1 MTPIPEQTPVGRP
14 DDSSRVNL
22 RQSRGTWLLGGALV
36 LVAAGLA
43 VYLLRDAG
51 DATAPGAVSA
61 IGAADIAAAEFVGSE
76 RCADCHA
83 EEFAAWRSSQH
94 RAAMQPVSE
103 QTVLGDFDGTRFD
116 YNGVTTRFERRD
128 GSYFIST
135 DGPDGR
141 QADYPVKYA
150 FGVFPLQQYLL
161 ELPRGYLQAFSVAWD
176 SHDRQNGGQRWFH
189 LYPDERVDHRDELH
203 WTRRS
208 QNWNYMCAD
217 CHSTN
222 VAKGYDAASDTYR
235 TTYSEVSVGC
245 EACHGPGSA
254 HLRWAA
260 RPDASAAK
268 GLAVSLD
275 ERRGVSWSRDPATGQ
290 PRRSAPRSSEREIDV
305 CAQCHARRTQI
316 ADGYRA
322 GKPFLDHYLPA
333 LPTPPLYHLD
343 GQQRDEVFIWGSW
356 LQSRM
361 HAAGVTCSDCHD
373 PHTQKLRTP
382 GNAVCA
388 QCHDASRYDTTAHH
402 HHPPNQPSAQCVAC
416 HMPAATYMVVDP
428 RRDHSMR
435 VPRPDLTVSLGVPN
449 ACGGCHRESSA
460 QWAVDAV
467 RRWYGRDA
475 VGFQS
480 FAPTFAAADS
490 GQPRAAVDLAAIA
503 FAPDQPPIVRAAAL
517 EMLARQRGRNFTEA
531 ATRAAIDAAP
541 LVRLAAA
548 RLGESLPSEARATA
562 LAPLLA
568 DPLRAVRIEAARVL
582 AGAEGALPEAAREQW
597 AAAAAEYQA
606 TLQYNADR
614 PESNVA
620 LGTFEAAR
628 GNPEPSRAAF
638 ARALQLDPQFVP
650 AYVNEA
656 DVLRAAG
663 REQDALAIL
672 RQGIAQ
678 APENAALHHA
688 LGLAQVRL
696 QQRDAAL
703 ESLGQAARL
712 DPGNARYVYVYAVA
726 LGSSGQVPRA
736 IAELRKALQSW
747 PHDRDLLVALASF
760 ELESGDAPAALETA
774 AVLLKAY
781 PNDPDGKAIAT
792 RAAAVQR

>member
-1 MTPIPEQTPVGRP
+1 MTATRDQNDPPTVATSARARGARP
-14 DDSSRVNL
+14 A
-22 RQSRGTWLLGGALV
+22 WLLGGILV

-43 VYLLRDAG
+43 AYFVREGRDAAPPPAAG
-51 DATAPGAVSA
+51 PATA
-61 IGAADIAAAEFVGSE
+61 AADVAAAEFVGSE
-76 RCADCHA
+76 RCAQCHA
-83 EEFAAWRSSQH
+83 EEYAAWQSSQH
-94 RAAMQPVSE
+94 RDAMQPVTQE
-103 QTVLGDFDGTRFD
+103 AMLGDFDDARHVHG
-116 YNGVTTRFERRD
+116 GVTTRFTRRD
-128 GSYFIST
+128 GAYFVST

-141 QADYPVKYA
+141 QAEFPVRYA

-161 ELPRGYLQAFSVAWD
+161 ELPRGHLQAFSLAWD
-176 SHDRQNGGQRWFH
+176 SRDAQAGGQRWFH
-189 LYPDERVDHRDELH
+189 LYPDERIDHRDELH

-217 CHSTN
+217 CHSTR
-222 VAKGYDAASDTYR
+222 VEKGYDAATDTYR

-254 HLRWAA
+254 HLRWAE
-260 RPDASAAK
+260 RPDASPAK

-275 ERRGVSWSRDPATGQ
+275 ERRGIAWSRDPESGQ
-290 PRRSAPRSSEREIDV
+290 PRRSKPRSSEREIDV

-322 GKPFLDHYLPA
+322 GQPFLDHYLPA
-333 LPTPPLYHLD
+333 LPTPPLYHFD

-373 PHTQKLRTP
+373 PHTQKLLTP

-388 QCHDASRYDTTAHH
+388 QCHDASRYDTAAHH
-402 HHPPNQPSAQCVAC
+402 HHPPGQPSAQCVAC

-449 ACGGCHRESSA
+449 ACSGCHREQSP
-460 QWAVDAV
+460 QWAVDAA
-467 RRWYGRDA
+467 RRWYGRDP
-475 VGFQS
+475 VGFQN
-480 FAPTFAAADS
+480 FAPTFAAAEA
-490 GQPRAAVDLAAIA
+490 GQPRAAADLVALA

-517 EMLARQRGRNFTEA
+517 EMLGRQRGRNVADVTA
-531 ATRAAIDAAP
+531 RAALDAAP

-548 RLGESLPSEARATA
+548 RLGESLPPEARAAA
-562 LAPLLA
+562 LSPLLA
-568 DPLRAVRIEAARVL
+568 DPLRTVRIEAARSL
-582 AGAEGALPEAAREQW
+582 ASAEAALAEPARAQW
-597 AAAAAEYQA
+597 TAAAAEYRA
-606 TLQYNADR
+606 TLRYNADR

-628 GNPEPSRAAF
+628 GNLEASRAAF
-638 ARALQLDPQFVP
+638 AQALLQDREYVP

-663 REQDALAIL
+663 REQDALAVL
-672 RQGIAQ
+672 RAGIEAV
-678 APENAALHHA
+678 PGNAALHHA

-703 ESLGQAARL
+703 ESLGEAVRL
-712 DPGNARYVYVYAVA
+712 DPDDARYAYVYAVA
-726 LGSSGQVPRA
+726 LGSSGQVDRA
-736 IAELRKALQSW
+736 IAGLRKALERW

-760 ELESGDAPAALETA
+760 ELQSGDASAALGTA
-774 AVLLKAY
+774 AQLLKAY
-781 PNDPDGKAIAT
+781 PNDPDGKAIAAQ
-792 RAAAVQR
+792 AAARQR